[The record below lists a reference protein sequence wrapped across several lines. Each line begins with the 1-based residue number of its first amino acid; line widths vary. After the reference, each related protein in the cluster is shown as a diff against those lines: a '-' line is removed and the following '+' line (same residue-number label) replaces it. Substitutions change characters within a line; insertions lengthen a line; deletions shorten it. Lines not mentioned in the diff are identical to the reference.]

1 MRSFIGELLEDD
13 DIFKF
18 IMEEGLIVLS
28 IINQN
33 EYLGQSNLL
42 YKIEVGNLED
52 MYEFVEY
59 VENFIRRHSILIN
72 RMRTKTV
79 YNKILLP
86 LYNELVK
93 PEVDTDTILLRR
105 CRIYS
110 PKNLDFETFN
120 LFSNSFV
127 DTIIEINN
135 LGLDILKDDC
145 SWVNN

>member
-33 EYLGQSNLL
+33 DSLGQSNLL
-42 YKIEVGNLED
+42 YKIGVGNLED

-59 VENFIRRHSILIN
+59 VEKFIRRHSVLIN

-93 PEVDTDTILLRR
+93 PEVDKDIILSRR

-110 PKNLDFETFN
+110 PKILDFETFH
-120 LFSNSFV
+120 LFSDSFV

>member
-1 MRSFIGELLEDD
+1 MRSFIRELLEDD

-18 IMEEGLIVLS
+18 VMEEGFIVLS

-33 EYLGQSNLL
+33 NSLGQPNLL

-59 VENFIRRHSILIN
+59 VENFIRRHRVLIN

-110 PKNLDFETFN
+110 PKILDFETFS

-127 DTIIEINN
+127 NTIIEINN

>member
-1 MRSFIGELLEDD
+1 MRSFIRELLEDD

-33 EYLGQSNLL
+33 DSLGQSNLL

-52 MYEFVEY
+52 MYEFAVY
-59 VENFIRRHSILIN
+59 VENFIRRHNILIN
-72 RMRTKTV
+72 RMRTKIV

-93 PEVDTDTILLRR
+93 PEVDTDIILEKR

-110 PKNLDFETFN
+110 PILLDFETFH

-127 DTIIEINN
+127 DTIIGINN

>member
-1 MRSFIGELLEDD
+1 MRSFIEELLEDD

-18 IMEEGLIVLS
+18 IMEEGFIVLS

-33 EYLGQSNLL
+33 NSLGQSNLL

-59 VENFIRRHSILIN
+59 VENFIRGHNILIN

-93 PEVDTDTILLRR
+93 PEVDTDIILVKR

-110 PKNLDFETFN
+110 PILLDFETFH

-127 DTIIEINN
+127 DTIIGINN

>member
-1 MRSFIGELLEDD
+1 MRSFIRELLEDD

-18 IMEEGLIVLS
+18 IMEERFIVLS

-33 EYLGQSNLL
+33 NSLGQPNLL

-93 PEVDTDTILLRR
+93 PEVDTDIILARR

-110 PKNLDFETFN
+110 PKNLDFETFH

-127 DTIIEINN
+127 NTIIEINN

>member
-1 MRSFIGELLEDD
+1 MRSFIRELLEDD

-28 IINQN
+28 IINLN
-33 EYLGQSNLL
+33 DSLGQSNPL

-59 VENFIRRHSILIN
+59 VENFIRRHSVLIN

-110 PKNLDFETFN
+110 QKNLDFETFN

-127 DTIIEINN
+127 NTIIEINN